1 MREKRQRKNV
11 SRIVISIVLAAVL
24 LGCAGIFV
32 GKVLR
37 QKQAED
43 TYQTLREE
51 SRNEGKTAEAG
62 KTESETPEELKETEA
77 IPYEGIPDVDFAKVR
92 ETNGDICAWITMP
105 GTVIDYPI
113 LRNGASSDPHD
124 TYYLDTTV
132 DGVSGL
138 PGSIYMEP
146 CNSPEFTDFNT
157 LIYGHD
163 MKNGTMF
170 AGLHQL
176 ADDSFFAEHEYVYV
190 ITPEKI
196 LVYRIF
202 GLVYYDDRHI
212 MMNFDF
218 TQEGQR
224 QAFLDSLYANRDMRD
239 KFREGVEATADSRMI
254 TLSTCIGNESTK
266 RLLTEAVLI
275 DEYER

>member
-1 MREKRQRKNV
+1 MARWIV
-11 SRIVISIVLAAVL
+11 SAVLIVIILIC
-24 LGCAGIFV
+24 GGILV
-32 GKVLR
+32 MKLTQ

-51 SRNEGKTAEAG
+51 SRTEPATTKAATEGETQEETTEA
-62 KTESETPEELKETEA
+62 PA
-77 IPYEGIPDVDFAKVR
+77 IPYEGIPEVDFEKVR

-113 LRNGASSDPHD
+113 LRNGSSSDPHD

-146 CNSPEFTDFNT
+146 CNSPDFTDFNT

-176 ADDSFFAEHEYVYV
+176 ADDAFFAEHEYIYIV
-190 ITPEKI
+190 TPEKI

-218 TQEGQR
+218 TDGGQR
-224 QAFLDSLYANRDMRD
+224 QAFLDSIHENRDMRD
-239 KFREGVEATADSRMI
+239 KFREGVEVTTESRII
-254 TLSTCIGNESTK
+254 TLSTCIGSESTK
-266 RLLTEAVLI
+266 RLLTEAVLV